1 MKYSKQSTE
10 MKKISDIS
18 NTTTEVERMN
28 DESLEDLFEKNIK
41 KVKSKNIDT
50 LDDISYAESI
60 MPEQESEIG

>member
-1 MKYSKQSTE
+1 
-10 MKKISDIS
+10 
-18 NTTTEVERMN
+18 MN
-28 DESLEDLFEKNIK
+28 DESLEGLFEQNMK